1 MPLLRVF
8 ACTTYAAQLQKL
20 HLCLRA
26 GPLGEKLNEFNVRVS
41 H

>member
-20 HLCLRA
+20 HLCLWV
-26 GPLGEKLNEFNVRVS
+26 GMFGGN
-41 H
+41 